1 MKSLFLILG
10 IALPPI
16 LSPSFPIFPAFAILC
31 PPLFLL
37 PPLTLPSPSPPPSS
51 LPLPPPPSPSS
62 LLPQVLSVEPSRQRV
77 YLTHKKTLVDSSL
90 PVLSSYDQAKPG
102 GVHHGFIR
110 NIFTSSCLVEFFNHV
125 KGKVHRSDLGCVV
138 PSMHTLYMLYP
149 LYTHCTCCTLY
160 THTVHVVPSIH
171 TRCTCCTLYTHTL
184 YMLYPLYTHA
194 VHVVPS
200 TRTLYMLYPLHTHCT
215 CCTFCTQSV

>member
-37 PPLTLPSPSPPPSS
+37 PPLTLPSPS
-51 LPLPPPPSPSS
+51 LPLPPSS

-138 PSMHTLYMLYP
+138 PFIHTLYMLYP
-149 LYTHCTCCTLY
+149 LYTRCTCCTLY

-171 TRCTCCTLYTHTL
+171 TL
-184 YMLYPLYTHA
+184 YMLYLLYTVCIDLGSSMGPCCNCAELH
-194 VHVVPS
+194 
-200 TRTLYMLYPLHTHCT
+200 YP
-215 CCTFCTQSV
+215 